1 MEKEIVEEEID
12 LREYLDV
19 IWKNKVLILSLLLA
33 SLIAS
38 GYYSFFILQD
48 EYQTDAVIYL
58 KKLPADFNNSELYS
72 NAAFIIPAMTSNEVI
87 SKTVEQSG
95 LSDAFKD
102 SKMPKEAAAGWL
114 KENVRITQN
123 KNNVNNLLT
132 LQLRGSLEPEIFQKT
147 LKTYIEVVDSENK
160 KRLAQGVEVEKER
173 IGLMIASLI
182 EQRAKV
188 LLAME
193 KTLGDNSSDRVVML
207 ENFMDQSSRLNAID
221 IRLDALQIT
230 RMNLEFIESSDFDM
244 IEVISSP
251 NMPDKVGPSRVMNI
265 VIAGILG
272 LFIGIIAAF
281 FKNYVEGSR
290 SG

>member
-19 IWKNKVLILSLLLA
+19 IWKNRLLILALLLA

-38 GYYSFFILQD
+38 GYYSFFILRD

-58 KKLPADFNNSELYS
+58 KKLPEDINTESYS
-72 NAAFIIPAMTSNEVI
+72 YPTVIIPSMTSSEVI

-102 SKMPKEAAAGWL
+102 SKMPKESAASWL
-114 KENVRITQN
+114 KENIRITQN
-123 KNNVNNLLT
+123 KNNINNLVS
-132 LQLRGSLEPEIFQKT
+132 LQLRGSLEPGTLQKT
-147 LKTYIEVVDSENK
+147 LNTYIEVVKAENK
-160 KRLAQGVEVEKER
+160 KTLTKEVEGEKER
-173 IGLMIASLI
+173 IGLINSYLI
-182 EQRAKV
+182 EQRAKI
-188 LLAME
+188 LLAIE
-193 KTLGDNSSDRVVML
+193 KTLGDNSSNRVVML
-207 ENFMDQSSRLNAID
+207 ENFIDQSSRLNAID

-230 RMNLEFIESSDFDM
+230 RMNLEFIESPDFDM

-281 FKNYVEGSR
+281 FKNYVEGSQ